1 MASMWKRR
9 LAAMLMVGRK
19 TKVLM
24 VGRRSLATSEPM
36 GASGTSSSRG
46 RGLCEPV
53 ETEEKTAV
61 GRVL

>member
-1 MASMWKRR
+1 M
-9 LAAMLMVGRK
+9 AAMLMVGRK